1 MEVAI
6 FVEQCK
12 EQVLFR
18 KVLVSKP
25 KLFLFSLYLYEKRNY
40 ASSLKHAEDWQP
52 VLWKSVLLPTS
63 FLLWTLVCVPR
74 KKT

>member
-1 MEVAI
+1 MKVAI

-18 KVLVSKP
+18 KILVSEP
-25 KLFLFSLYLYEKRNY
+25 NFFFLYTYMKKRNY

-52 VLWKSVLLPTS
+52 ALWKSVLLLTS
-63 FLLWTLVCVPR
+63 VLLWALAHVPR
-74 KKT
+74 KKIW